1 MNRTIKRRNGAFA
14 LVAALVAALA
24 PLAPVSPARA
34 APPVLL
40 TRSPAHRATGV
51 AIDANL
57 EFTFDQAVSLDG
69 GNITVKKLVGA
80 DWVITEVIRAQDGLA
95 VTTFVPGTFKVII
108 DPRTNFEYSTT
119 YALLIDGWYFKN
131 AGGEAYPAIASEGT
145 WTFTTVAAPAT
156 TVAPTT
162 TAAPATTVL
171 LPRTVVGTACPRAGA
186 RRTVRATR
194 LVCRMTGG
202 TTTWRRG

>member
-1 MNRTIKRRNGAFA
+1 MNRTTKRRNGALA
-14 LVAALVAALA
+14 LVAALVAAVA
-24 PLAPVSPARA
+24 PFAPVSPAHA

-95 VTTFVPGTFKVII
+95 VTTFVPGTFKVVIN
-108 DPRTNFEYSTT
+108 PRTNFEYSTT
-119 YALLIDGWYFKN
+119 YAILIDGWYFKN
-131 AGGEAYPAIASEGT
+131 AGGEAYPAITSEGT
-145 WTFTTVAAPAT
+145 WQFSTVAAPPPPTT
-156 TVAPTT
+156 TVAPT
-162 TAAPATTVL
+162 TTVL
-171 LPRTVVGTACPRAGA
+171 LPRTVVGTSCPRAGA
-186 RRTVRATR
+186 TRTVRATR
-194 LVCRMTGG
+194 LVCRTTGG
-202 TTTWRRG
+202 RTTWRRG